1 MAERVVVVAVD
12 GSEQADK
19 AFACKYMFILFYKT
33 PEEHG
38 WIGRIN
44 DRDDLG
50 FFCVPSMFKIQG
62 AQVFEWPR
70 INSHKVSGVI

>member
-50 FFCVPSMFKIQG
+50 FFLRTFNV
-62 AQVFEWPR
+62 
-70 INSHKVSGVI
+70 